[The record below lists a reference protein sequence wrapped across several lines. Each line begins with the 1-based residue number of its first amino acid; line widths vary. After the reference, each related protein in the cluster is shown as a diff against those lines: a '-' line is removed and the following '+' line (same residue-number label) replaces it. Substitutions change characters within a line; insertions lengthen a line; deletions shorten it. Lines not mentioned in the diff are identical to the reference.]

1 MADTSRTVTDLTTNL
16 FQDGQ
21 SAGAI
26 TPQDLRDFI
35 ETCQTKQGSIYVST
49 PASTSIAV
57 AGTYV
62 EGAGTYTLSVS
73 PAANE
78 FDMNT
83 NARLRYTGTP
93 TVNCMFMAS
102 VSLEIDTAITN
113 KEFAVALH
121 KNGTLITGTKIV
133 GFSPATTVNSVNLY
147 TIGYASMATN
157 DYISAFVANMDS
169 TDNLTIR
176 NAQLMG
182 MSLVT

>member
-1 MADTSRTVTDLTTNL
+1 MVDTSRTVTDLATNL

-35 ETCQTKQGSIYVST
+35 ETCQTKQGSMYVST

-62 EGAGTYTLSVS
+62 EGAGTYTLSTS
-73 PAANE
+73 PASNE

-93 TVNCMFMAS
+93 TVNCMFTAS
-102 VSLEIDTAITN
+102 VSLEINTAIIN

-121 KNGTLITGTKIV
+121 KNGALITGTKIV
-133 GFSPATTVNSVNLY
+133 GFSPATTVNSVNLH
-147 TIGYASMATN
+147 TMGYASMATN
-157 DYISAFVANMDS
+157 DYISVFVANIDS

-176 NAQLMG
+176 NAQVMG